1 MVDSLITAI
10 LRTLPVF
17 AATWFAWRFL
27 RRLFVKHPLADIVGP
42 PSDSWAAGSLLSI
55 IGPDAWSY
63 HDKLIKKFGKTFRF
77 TGMMQSTQEQAL
89 YTFDPKAMHH
99 IFVKDQHLFPET
111 DEFIRAQIFGSA
123 RIILPFARKSEV
135 ITA

>member
-10 LRTLPVF
+10 LRTLPIF

-99 IFVKDQHLFPET
+99 IFVKDQHLFPG
-111 DEFIRAQIFGSA
+111 DRRVHSRANFESA
-123 RIILPFARKSEV
+123 RKYFVMQRKN
-135 ITA
+135 